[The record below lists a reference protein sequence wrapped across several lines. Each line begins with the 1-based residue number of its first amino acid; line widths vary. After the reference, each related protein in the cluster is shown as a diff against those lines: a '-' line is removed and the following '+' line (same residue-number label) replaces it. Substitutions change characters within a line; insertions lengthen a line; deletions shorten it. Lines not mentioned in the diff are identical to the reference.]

1 MRKNRLKSI
10 LLAVLMLVPI
20 FGSCSKQE
28 EAVQETTGKTL
39 MNGFEYYDRDISL
52 IRLINEFGR
61 LEENT
66 DKQFIHS
73 GEKSLKI
80 TPRGS
85 RIHTAN
91 PYFVL
96 PTSSLRFTE
105 LAYSDFSK
113 VDNISFWFY
122 NNEAQNVNVGIGFTQ
137 GLLRM
142 DTDTRREHINKTA
155 VEYFTLKK
163 GWNYVEYKIRPMYLA
178 LQNVK
183 LEEIYGVVVE
193 FDHIISNKLGTSAE
207 IYLDDVV
214 LTYTDEERSSDFTM
228 EVEKGKT
235 ADGNDYWQLSDFENP
250 LETYYYSYYYSYPAP
265 REGYPIVKTVSSGD
279 YNAVMT
285 KGTSALLI
293 QKKWGTNRGGSGWPS
308 LMLHK
313 EVIKAVFAE
322 IGDDIKNNPQNYAL
336 KWDVYN
342 DSDVKDTLNIRFE
355 GDKSVPAINTVT
367 VGSKQWN
374 SYSATISSINKAIV
388 KEGYKPFSED
398 PGFLFFFWYSYTTEA
413 KDDRPFLVDNLRIEK
428 IS

>member
-1 MRKNRLKSI
+1 MRKNRVICI
-10 LLAVLMLVPI
+10 LLTLFMLLPI
-20 FGSCSKQE
+20 FGACGEREKQTE
-28 EAVQETTGKTL
+28 NTGKTL
-39 MNGFEYYDRDISL
+39 MNGFEKFDRDIQL

-61 LEENT
+61 LEENS
-66 DKQFIHS
+66 DKKYVRT

-96 PTSSLRFTE
+96 PTSSMRFEE
-105 LAYSDFSK
+105 LDYGDFSK

-122 NNEAQNVNVGIGFTQ
+122 NNETEDVNVGIGFTK
-137 GLLRM
+137 GLLRI
-142 DTDTRREHINKTA
+142 DADTRREYINKTA
-155 VEYFTLKK
+155 VEYFTLKN
-163 GWNYVEYKIRPMYLA
+163 GWNYVEYKIKPMYLA
-178 LQNVK
+178 LQEVN
-183 LEEIYGVVVE
+183 LEEIYGIVVE
-193 FDHIISNKLGTSAE
+193 FDHIISNHLGDSAE
-207 IYLDDVV
+207 IYLDDVE
-214 LTYTDEERSSDFTM
+214 LTYTDEVRSADFTM

-235 ADGNDYWQLSDFENP
+235 ADGNDYWQLCDFENP

-265 REGYPIVKTVSSGD
+265 REGYPIVKTVSAGD
-279 YNAVMT
+279 YNAVTT

-293 QKKWGTNRGGSGWPS
+293 QKKWGTDRGGSGWPS

-322 IGDDIKNNPQNYAL
+322 IGDDIRTNPQNYAL

-342 DSDVKDTLNIRFE
+342 ASDVKDTLNIRFE
-355 GDKSVPAINTVT
+355 GDKSVPEINTVT
-367 VGSKQWN
+367 VEPGRWN
-374 SYSATISSINKAIV
+374 SYFALISSIDKAINV
-388 KEGYKPFSED
+388 DKGYKPFSEE
-398 PGFLFFFWYSYTTEA
+398 PGFLFFFWYSYTSAA